1 MGACE
6 LHATP
11 LAGEVAGFLLTMHEA
26 RVLPEASSSFS
37 WIIFL
42 DFQALNL
49 GRCGDARHKLTLL
62 FFVPVGGLRRFRGI

>member
-6 LHATP
+6 LNTAPCTCY
-11 LAGEVAGFLLTMHEA
+11 VAGFLLMMDEA
-26 RVLPEASSSFS
+26 GVLPETSSHFS
-37 WIIFL
+37 WSIVL

-49 GRCGDARHKLTLL
+49 GRGGDARHRLTLL

>member
-6 LHATP
+6 LNTAPCTC
-11 LAGEVAGFLLTMHEA
+11 EVAGFLLTVDEA
-26 RVLPEASSSFS
+26 GVLPETSSPFS